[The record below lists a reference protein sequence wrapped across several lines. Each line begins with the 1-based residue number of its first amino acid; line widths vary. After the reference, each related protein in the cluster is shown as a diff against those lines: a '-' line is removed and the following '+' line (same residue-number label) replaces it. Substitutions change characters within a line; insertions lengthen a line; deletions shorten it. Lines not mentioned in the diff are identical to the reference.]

1 MKFYCPIHFNGGN
14 RGCEAISKGTS
25 ILLQEKRQNMLGL
38 CSDMLLDRFLRLDSY
53 VTLVEQKKD
62 LNLLEKILRKFY
74 YLFVKDN
81 WRRKVFNYK
90 YLYKNFIDKM
100 TTEDILLSTGGDVF
114 CYDDNQTIYT
124 ADYAHSKGIKTI
136 LWGCSMGE
144 KNISKRKLQTLKNF
158 DLIYAR
164 ESLSEAFFK
173 SLGLKNV
180 CLFPD
185 PAFIL
190 KPEKVNCEK
199 YFSKN
204 ETIGLNLSEFVLGS
218 YKLDKEFGVKVKE
231 LIDYI
236 LCKTNFDI
244 LLIPH
249 VTWSYQDD
257 NLVASNVKSLYSHND
272 RIKVVDTN
280 EYNYCQLRYII
291 SKCKIFIGGRTHAV
305 ISAYSTCVPAIAI
318 GYSIK
323 SKGIAKDLML
333 DDKMVVDSKCQSFD
347 NQLLCSFKYVLE
359 NEEQIRT
366 HMISL
371 MPQYI
376 KRLDNLHDYIIN
388 FINSEEKSNI

>member
-25 ILLQEKRQNMLGL
+25 ILLQEKRQNILGL
-38 CSDMLLDRFLRLDSY
+38 CSDVLLDRFLGLDAY

-62 LNLLEKILRKFY
+62 LNLVEKIQRKIY
-74 YLFVKDN
+74 YLFVKDI
-81 WRRKVFNYK
+81 WKRKTFNYK
-90 YLYKNFIDKM
+90 YLYKDFLDTM
-100 TTEDILLSTGGDVF
+100 SSEDILLSTGGDVF

-124 ADYAHSKGIKTI
+124 TDYAHSKGIKTI

-144 KNISKRKLQTLKNF
+144 KNLSKRKLQTLKNF

-164 ESLSEAFFK
+164 ESLSEAFFR
-173 SLGLKNV
+173 SLGLKKV

-190 KPEKVNCEK
+190 KPEKVDCEK

-204 ETIGLNLSEFVLGS
+204 GTIGLNLSEFVLGS
-218 YKLDKEFGVKVKE
+218 YELDKQFGAKVKE

-236 LCKTNFDI
+236 LCKTNFDV

-257 NLVASNVKSLYSHND
+257 SLVASNIKSLYLCNN
-272 RIKVVDTN
+272 RVKVVDTN
-280 EYNYCQLRYII
+280 KYNYCQLRYII

-323 SKGIAKDLML
+323 SRGIAKDLKLNDM
-333 DDKMVVDSKCQSFD
+333 MIVDSKSQSVD
-347 NQLLCSFKYVLE
+347 NKLLCSFKYVLE
-359 NEEQIRT
+359 NEEQIRN
-366 HMISL
+366 HMISF

-376 KRLDNLHDYIIN
+376 KKLDKLHDYIN
-388 FINSEEKSNI
+388 DFINNVEKSNI